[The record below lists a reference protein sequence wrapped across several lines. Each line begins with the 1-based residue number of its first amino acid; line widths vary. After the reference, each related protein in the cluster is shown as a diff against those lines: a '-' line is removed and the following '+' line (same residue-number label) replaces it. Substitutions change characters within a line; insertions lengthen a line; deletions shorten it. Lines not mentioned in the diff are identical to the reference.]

1 MFSTFAAYP
10 TFLVFLA
17 VVISMVVT
25 MGLMPVW
32 IRLLKSSHIGQQVR
46 ADGPQSHLVKQGTPT
61 MGGIIPFLDCR
72 LVEWR
77 KRLGRNTHQLF
88 SFS

>member
-32 IRLLKSSHIGQQVR
+32 IRFLKSSRIGQQVR
-46 ADGPQSHLVKQGTPT
+46 ADGTQSLLVK
-61 MGGIIPFLDCR
+61 
-72 LVEWR
+72 
-77 KRLGRNTHQLF
+77 
-88 SFS
+88 

>member
-32 IRLLKSSHIGQQVR
+32 IRFLRSSHIGQQVR
-46 ADGPQSHLVKQGTPT
+46 ADGPQSHLVKQ
-61 MGGIIPFLDCR
+61 I
-72 LVEWR
+72 
-77 KRLGRNTHQLF
+77 GRAHV
-88 SFS
+88 